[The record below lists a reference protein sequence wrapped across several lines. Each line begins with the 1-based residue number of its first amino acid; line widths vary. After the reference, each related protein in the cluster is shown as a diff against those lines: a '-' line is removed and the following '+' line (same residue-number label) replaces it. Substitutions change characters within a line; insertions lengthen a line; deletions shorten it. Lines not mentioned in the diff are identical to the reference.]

1 MDELCFTVL
10 LMLYFF
16 FFKQKTAYEMRISDW
31 SSDVCSSDL
40 GGFTSENLQCL
51 SARRGIHDIM
61 AKFAKHIR
69 QTLTN
74 QILIVDHQNTKPI
87 RRLQFH
93 HITLMHFH
101 RLFCG
106 LSFRKPDRSNRP
118 NPDDTFERQDR
129 KSTRLNSSHLCA
141 SRMPSSA

>member
-1 MDELCFTVL
+1 
-10 LMLYFF
+10 
-16 FFKQKTAYEMRISDW
+16 MRISDW
-31 SSDVCSSDL
+31 SSYVCSSDL
-40 GGFTSENLQCL
+40 PALLRFRYQLNARHGRHAIICDEQIEGGFTSENLQCL

-93 HITLMHFH
+93 HITLMPFH
-101 RLFCG
+101 RLF
-106 LSFRKPDRSNRP
+106 RSEEH
-118 NPDDTFERQDR
+118 TSE
-129 KSTRLNSSHLCA
+129 L
-141 SRMPSSA
+141 PSLMR